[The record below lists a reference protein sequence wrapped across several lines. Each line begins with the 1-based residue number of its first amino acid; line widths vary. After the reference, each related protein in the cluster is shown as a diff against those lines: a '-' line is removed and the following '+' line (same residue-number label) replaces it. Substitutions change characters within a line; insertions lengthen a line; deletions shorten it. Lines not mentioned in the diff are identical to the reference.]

1 MPHSCQSKRR
11 IWLIIVDLPLQSA
24 VNLIPMKRTVEQA
37 IKDALGAM
45 GAGVSGPI
53 EVQVPKDETHGDIAS
68 PIAMN
73 LAKEFKKSPRAI
85 AEEIAG
91 HIASRRPE
99 TFQRVEV
106 AGPGF
111 LNFSFTEGFLHQGAL
126 GILGKGEEHF
136 SSDVG
141 AGIRVQVEFVSANPT
156 GPLHVGHGRGA
167 AVGCALSNLL
177 MAAGYDVT
185 REYYVNDAGQ
195 QVLNLAQSVLH
206 YYYKRFDID
215 FKLPEDGYRGE
226 YVKDIADRFFEK
238 YGDAYESKSSS
249 RTEAIIC
256 AEDFALEQM
265 IALIKTDLEEFN
277 VIFDNWQSEREL
289 HTSGAVQ
296 HAVDFLTEKGFIYEE
311 EGAKWFRSEDFGD
324 DKNRVVI
331 KADGNH
337 TYFASDIAYHLKKVE
352 SGFTEVIDIWGSDHH
367 GYVPRMEAV
376 MDALGPGRG
385 HLKVLLVQMV
395 SLMRGGEPVP
405 MSKRSGD
412 FVTLKEVMEE
422 VGADTTKFIFLT
434 RRHDSQLTFDL
445 ELAKAESSENPV
457 FYIQYANA
465 RISSI
470 FKKASELGVPT
481 NELESADLSP
491 LTEDAE
497 LRLIRKL
504 LSYRMTLEGAAL
516 AREPHRMTFY
526 LQELAGI
533 FHPFYKQ
540 HRVLTEDAALTEA
553 RLALCEAVRVVI
565 RHALGVLG
573 LSAPDHM

>member
-1 MPHSCQSKRR
+1 
-11 IWLIIVDLPLQSA
+11 
-24 VNLIPMKRTVEQA
+24 MKRAVEKA
-37 IKDALGAM
+37 LRDALAAIGAD
-45 GAGVSGPI
+45 APNSAAPI
-53 EVQVPKDETHGDIAS
+53 EIQIPKDETHGDLSS
-68 PIAMN
+68 PIAMA
-73 LAKEFKKSPRAI
+73 LARELRKSPRAI
-85 AEEIAG
+85 AEDIAA
-91 HIASRRPE
+91 HINERASD
-99 TFQRVEV
+99 TFTRVEV

-111 LNFSFTEGFLHQGAL
+111 LNFTFTPDFLHKGAL
-126 GILGKGEEHF
+126 GILNNGEEHF

-167 AVGCALSNLL
+167 ALGCALSNLL
-177 MAAGYDVT
+177 EAAGYTVV

-215 FKLPEDGYRGE
+215 YKLPDDGYRGE
-226 YVKDIADRFFEK
+226 YVKDIADAFFEK
-238 YGDAYESKSSS
+238 YGDSYETISSS

-256 AEDFALEQM
+256 AEEFALEQM
-265 IALIKTDLEEFN
+265 IALIKKDLEAFN
-277 VIFDNWQSEREL
+277 VHFDNWQSERAL

-296 HAVDFLTEKGFIYEE
+296 HAIDFLTDKGLIYEE
-311 EGAKWFRSEDFGD
+311 GGAKWFRSEDFGD

-352 SGFTEVIDIWGSDHH
+352 SGFTEVIDIWGADHH

-376 MDALGPGRG
+376 MDALGPGRK

-395 SLMRGGEPVP
+395 SLLRGGEPVQ
-405 MSKRSGD
+405 MSKRTGN
-412 FVTLKEVMEE
+412 FVTLEEVMEE

-434 RRHDSQLTFDL
+434 RRHDSQLSFDL
-445 ELAKAESSENPV
+445 EVAKAESSENPV

-470 FKKASELGVPT
+470 FRKAAEEGVST
-481 NELESADLSP
+481 DGLEKADLSP
-491 LTEDAE
+491 LTDNDE

-516 AREPHRMTFY
+516 AREPHRLTFY

-533 FHPFYKQ
+533 FHPFYKH
-540 HRVLTEDAALTEA
+540 HRVLTEDAELTTA
-553 RLALCEAVRVVI
+553 RLALCEAVRMVI

-573 LSAPDHM
+573 ISSPDRM